1 MKFLKNSTMGKK
13 IRRSFATAAAASIL
27 LTTFLGGTSAMA
39 ADTTAD
45 DLQAS
50 VRNNANL
57 ILNAY
62 VDKDIKNGMTVEELQ
77 KAIPKLGTVPAGI
90 NLAIVYTPESL
101 PAFSLC
107 GWGLNVNK
115 WGNDMS
121 DAYAYKS
128 PSDQF
133 SPMGIDCSPN
143 GVDAQPLVSKAGV
156 LQPVARPDNSKLDFP
171 EAAPTVESTQAPV
184 PEAVPAPAPAVKA
197 PAEPIVIPW
206 GPIIVIALI
215 IVGIAVLL
223 GLIYATYSVTRKVKR
238 QSQNTEKNIE
248 QWNNLIER
256 CDKIVKEW
264 ASYELDT
271 VKIIDLPLLSDMRE
285 KSTIN
290 FHAALRQ
297 AKALRPENVKR
308 VSEISAIGS
317 PFDTAVEDLEA
328 TFHIAETEAKRIRW
342 NNFSTDERKRLQ
354 KAKDLLN
361 IAMNGAASDNER
373 QSAYKRMQKEL
384 SGLIVVPKA
393 NILALEKKINLL
405 LTDGSDDVDSDQ
417 NVNLT
422 K

>member
-1 MKFLKNSTMGKK
+1 MKFLKNSTMGKR
-13 IRRSFATAAAASIL
+13 IRRSLATAAATSIL
-27 LTTFLGGTSAMA
+27 LTAFLGGTSAMA

-45 DLQAS
+45 GLQES
-50 VRNNANL
+50 IRNNANL

-62 VDKDIKNGMTVEELQ
+62 VKQEIKNGMSVEELQ
-77 KAIPKLGTVPAGI
+77 KAIPKLGTVPSGI

-143 GVDAQPLVSKAGV
+143 GVDAQPLTSKTGV
-156 LQPVARPDNSKLDFP
+156 LTAVARPDNSKLNFP
-171 EAAPTVESTQAPV
+171 AATPSTEVAQAPAQEV
-184 PEAVPAPAPAVKA
+184 APAPVVKT
-197 PAEPIVIPW
+197 PAEPVVIPW
-206 GPIIVIALI
+206 GGIIIAALVL
-215 IVGIAVLL
+215 VGIAVLL
-223 GLIYATYSVTRKVKR
+223 GLVYATYSVSRKVKR

-256 CDKIVKEW
+256 CDKIIKEW

-317 PFDTAVEDLEA
+317 PFDAAVEDLEA

-342 NNFSTDERKRLQ
+342 NNFSADERKRLQ

-417 NVNLT
+417 SVNLT